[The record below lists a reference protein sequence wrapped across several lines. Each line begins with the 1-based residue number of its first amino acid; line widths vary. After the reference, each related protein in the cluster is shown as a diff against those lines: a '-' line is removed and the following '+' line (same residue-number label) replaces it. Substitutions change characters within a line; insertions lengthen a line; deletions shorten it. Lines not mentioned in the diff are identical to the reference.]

1 VNFERR
7 TAIPHFLARR
17 LFIGDERGVATR
29 TRVIALR
36 GDVKFRGWQK
46 KRRSREQNH
55 PSAKQTKTCH
65 EVEEA
70 SQREC
75 KGFGFCS
82 KRVLPVGFCIGRRRL
97 FLFSDGFGCGGGGA
111 AEGEIGGLPAALAGE
126 PRDRCGGFGIM
137 SALED
142 GDARLACNGA
152 SVLLG
157 ANSRP
162 SVVEKILPARS
173 PGDCRCRAAGADRSS
188 ARWLQS
194 RR

>member
-1 VNFERR
+1 
-7 TAIPHFLARR
+7 
-17 LFIGDERGVATR
+17 VATR

-36 GDVKFRGWQK
+36 GDVKFGGWQK

-75 KGFGFCS
+75 QGFGFCS
-82 KRVLPVGFCIGRRRL
+82 ERVLPVGFCIGRRRF

-111 AEGEIGGLPAALAGE
+111 AEGEIGGLAAALAGE
-126 PRDRCGGFGIM
+126 PRDRGGGFGIM

-152 SVLLG
+152 SVLLSV
-157 ANSRP
+157 NSRP
-162 SVVEKILPARS
+162 SVVGKNPSGQKPR
-173 PGDCRCRAAGADRSS
+173 
-188 ARWLQS
+188 
-194 RR
+194 